1 MATFFA
7 RHHSHMLIIFVTI
20 IALVYRHHIF
30 GTSTDADIPHRHPQ
44 LVLQIHVVAL
54 SYVALGQVL
63 VELIGAVLVLVCG
76 AVALCETLRID

>member
-1 MATFFA
+1 
-7 RHHSHMLIIFVTI
+7 MLIIFVTI

-30 GTSTDADIPHRHPQ
+30 GTSTNADIPHRHPQ
-44 LVLQIHVVAL
+44 LVLQIHVVTL

-63 VELIGAVLVLVCG
+63 VELIGAVLVLVRG